1 MSAPLSKAAN
11 RLTQKTIETLVR
23 KGVVGR
29 HHDGNGL
36 LLQITKSGSVSW
48 LYRYQR
54 NGAAHMVGLG
64 ALRLYSLKEARK
76 RRDEVEKQLR
86 AGIDPLAA
94 RKGQVDKPRTF
105 REVAEALQELREDSW
120 GKVHRVQWRKSF
132 ERYVYPIIGNVP
144 VADINADLIVKVL
157 RPIWKTKATAQ
168 RLRARIARVLT
179 HGEALQLRTGN
190 NPARLTDHLESL
202 LGDPP
207 RPHNHKALS
216 WQDLPRFLVELR
228 KQEISAARA
237 LEITILTALRT
248 SEVLGAQWTE
258 IDLTRREWVIPAARM
273 KMHKK
278 IFDDHI
284 VPLSSRV
291 VEIFEELPRERDNP
305 YVFLG
310 SQPGGHLGSRAMFD
324 LLSRLRPGVT
334 VHGFRATFRT
344 WCAVE
349 TNVQREVCEQAL
361 ARVVG
366 NETERVYL
374 RDSLLNKRRSLMEA
388 WAAYCENPEA
398 TGEVVQGP
406 WASTS

>member
-1 MSAPLSKAAN
+1 MSEPLSKAVH
-11 RLTQKTIETLVR
+11 RLTTKKIETLVR
-23 KGVVGR
+23 KRSVGR
-29 HHDGNGL
+29 HHDGSGL
-36 LLQITKSGSVSW
+36 LLQITATGSVSW

-76 RRDEVEKQLR
+76 RRDEVERQLR

-94 RKGQVDKPRTF
+94 RKGQDKPRTF

-120 GKVHRVQWRKSF
+120 GRVHRVQWRTSF
-132 ERYVYPIIGNVP
+132 EQYVYPSIGNVP
-144 VADINADLIVKVL
+144 VADINTDSVVKVL
-157 RPIWKTKATAQ
+157 RPIWKTKHTAQ

-179 HGEALQLRTGN
+179 HGEALGLRTGN
-190 NPARLTDHLESL
+190 NPARLTDHLKSL
-202 LGDPP
+202 LGDAP
-207 RPHNHKALS
+207 RPTNHAAMS
-216 WQDLPRFLVELR
+216 WMDLPEFLVELR
-228 KQEISAARA
+228 KHEIIAARA
-237 LEITILTALRT
+237 LEVTILTALRT
-248 SEVLGAQWTE
+248 SEVLQATWSE
-258 IDLTRREWVIPAARM
+258 INLTRREWVIPAARM

-291 VEIFEELPRERDNP
+291 VEILEGLPREAGNP

-310 SQPGGHLGSRAMFD
+310 SQPGGHLGSRTMFD

-361 ARVVG
+361 AHVVG
-366 NETERVYL
+366 NDTERRYL
-374 RDSLLNKRRSLMEA
+374 RDSLLGKRTALMEL
-388 WAAYCENPEA
+388 
-398 TGEVVQGP
+398 
-406 WASTS
+406 WASFCCNPPNANVVPLRVGSEYV